1 MILSR
6 TLARR
11 RIAAGVR
18 PGWLAAW
25 LLVICDTVILLA
37 LLAGAIWLGYSPLM
51 ALPVWARIITLF
63 VLFFVPLQLVLI
75 TSSMWATRSR
85 WQDTAPPQPDPH

>member
-11 RIAAGVR
+11 TIAAGVR
-18 PGWLAAW
+18 PSWLGAW
-25 LLVICDTVILLA
+25 VPVICDTVILLVLLIGA
-37 LLAGAIWLGYSPLM
+37 LWLGYSPLM
-51 ALPVWARIITLF
+51 ALPIWARIITLF
-63 VLFFVPLQLVLI
+63 VLFFAPLQLVLI

-85 WQDTAPPQPDPH
+85 WQDPTPPQSDLH